1 MIALKKISFAY
12 RRTRILKEVTAV
24 FARGQIY
31 GLLGD
36 NGVGKTTL
44 LKLMAGLVF
53 PETGSIAVQGS
64 APQHRHPSFL
74 RSVFFVPDSTFFP
87 GISIPQYIEGYA
99 PFYPQFSKKQ
109 FIRCLT
115 AFNIGYDNDI
125 EALSFGQKKK
135 LLLSFALAAN
145 TPYLFLDEPANG
157 LDIPSRAAFKELL
170 SGYIDDTKLVI
181 ISTHQVNDLGNLLD
195 HVSILQ
201 NGRFI
206 FSQSIEEISRQLLF
220 GNGAASNAET
230 LFAEETLRGQTTL
243 TKNDS
248 GYPSGV
254 DLELL
259 YKAVM
264 ANEEKINQVF
274 AHTENIAI

>member
-1 MIALKKISFAY
+1 MIALKEISFTYKKASV
-12 RRTRILKEVTAV
+12 LKGVTEV
-24 FARGQIY
+24 FNRGQIY

-44 LKLMAGLVF
+44 LKLMSGLLFPAAG
-53 PETGSIAVQGS
+53 TITIQGA
-64 APQHRHPSFL
+64 APQCRRPSFL
-74 RSVFFVPDSTFFP
+74 RSVFFVPDNTFFP
-87 GISIPQYIEGYA
+87 GISIPQYVEGYA

-145 TPYLFLDEPANG
+145 TPYLFLDEPTNG
-157 LDIPSRAAFKELL
+157 LDIPSKAAFKELL

-181 ISTHQVNDLGNLLD
+181 ISTHQINDVNNLLD
-195 HVSILQ
+195 HVSILH
-201 NGRFI
+201 NGQFV
-206 FSQSIEEISRQLLF
+206 FSQSVEAISQQLLF
-220 GNGAASNAET
+220 GNETAADAEI
-230 LFAEETLRGQTTL
+230 LFAEDTFRGRTTL
-243 TKNDS
+243 TGNNS

-254 DLELL
+254 DLEML

-264 ANEEKINQVF
+264 ANEEKINQLF
-274 AHTENIAI
+274 AHPENSVI